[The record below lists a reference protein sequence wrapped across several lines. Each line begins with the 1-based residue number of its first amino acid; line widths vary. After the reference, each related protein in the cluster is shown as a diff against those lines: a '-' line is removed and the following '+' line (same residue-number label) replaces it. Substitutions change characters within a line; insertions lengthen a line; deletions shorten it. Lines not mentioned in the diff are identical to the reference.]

1 MLCLS
6 GTLNRQAG
14 RNFPGLNP
22 SPTSNNPFSKFGKY
36 WKTGNCNS
44 MKEKAGEN
52 KEEGKGDTMS
62 VIYSEVAADEPT
74 TNSFWMPNHYQ
85 STVKRLDDGYRVC
98 DQIVACF
105 QERAKIERNYALMM
119 EEWTRKWRPLVDASP
134 AYGSLLRAWQAF
146 LGASEQL
153 SRLHMEMQR
162 TLVSEDAGRIRAW
175 QHDSYHRKLFGGFK
189 EACELENGFQRA
201 QKPWTKKLKKTEKA
215 KTLYHKACR
224 KGHIA
229 TLRESGIQAASGAEV
244 SPDRQRALRE
254 EHQRCSQET
263 NKVRERYEKALQ
275 ELDRCSPRYMEEM
288 ESVFEQGQALEQR
301 RIIFLKSAFLAL
313 HRRLDITADS
323 SVQAVYSDLHQAI
336 EEINDQEDLKWWRN
350 RHGPGMAMNWPK
362 FEAWSPDHERPQV
375 KVKKTK
381 EPEKVTPCSISPSQ
395 SCPKPA
401 PVPIAGQRVRAVYDY
416 IGQEAD
422 ELSFKAGE
430 LLTKLEDEDEQGW
443 CKGVTD
449 SGHVGLYPANY
460 VEPIQC

>member
-1 MLCLS
+1 
-6 GTLNRQAG
+6 
-14 RNFPGLNP
+14 
-22 SPTSNNPFSKFGKY
+22 
-36 WKTGNCNS
+36 
-44 MKEKAGEN
+44 MKEKAESN
-52 KEEGKGDTMS
+52 KEDGKGDTMS

-85 STVKRLDDGYRVC
+85 NTVKRLDDGYRVC

-105 QERAKIERNYALMM
+105 QERAKIERNYALMID
-119 EEWTRKWRPLVDASP
+119 EWTRKWRPLVDAGP
-134 AYGSLLRAWQAF
+134 AYGTLLHAWQAF
-146 LGASEQL
+146 LGASERL

-162 TLVSEDAGRIRAW
+162 ALVSEDAGRIRSW

-201 QKPWTKKLKKTEKA
+201 QKPWTKKLKKAEKA

-224 KGHIA
+224 KEYIA
-229 TLRESGIQAASGAEV
+229 TLRESGIQIAPGAEV
-244 SPDRQRALRE
+244 SPDRQRTLRE

-275 ELDRCSPRYMEEM
+275 ELDRCSPRYIEEM
-288 ESVFEQGQALEQR
+288 ECVFEQGQALEQR
-301 RIIFLKSAFLAL
+301 RIVFLKSAFLAL

-336 EEINDQEDLKWWRN
+336 EEINDQEDLKWWHNRN
-350 RHGPGMAMNWPK
+350 GPGMPMNWPK
-362 FEAWSPDHERPQV
+362 FEDWSPDHERPQI
-375 KVKKTK
+375 KIKKTK
-381 EPEKVTPCSISPSQ
+381 EPEKVIPCSITPIQ

-460 VEPIQC
+460 VEPIQEIESTLP

>member
-1 MLCLS
+1 
-6 GTLNRQAG
+6 
-14 RNFPGLNP
+14 
-22 SPTSNNPFSKFGKY
+22 
-36 WKTGNCNS
+36 
-44 MKEKAGEN
+44 MKEKAEPN
-52 KEEGKGDTMS
+52 KEDGKGDTMS

-74 TNSFWMPNHYQ
+74 TNSFWMPNRYQ

-119 EEWTRKWRPLVDASP
+119 DEWSRKWRPLVDASP
-134 AYGSLLRAWQAF
+134 VYGSLLRAWQAF
-146 LGASEQL
+146 LGASERL
-153 SRLHMEMQR
+153 SQIHMEMQR
-162 TLVSEDAGRIRAW
+162 ALVSEDAGRIRSW

-189 EACELENGFQRA
+189 ETCELENGFQRA
-201 QKPWTKKLKKTEKA
+201 QKPWTKKLKKAEKA

-224 KGHIA
+224 KEHIA
-229 TLRESGIQAASGAEV
+229 TLRESGTQTPSGAEV
-244 SPDRQRALRE
+244 SPDRQRTLRE

-263 NKVRERYEKALQ
+263 NKIRERYQKALQ

-288 ESVFEQGQALEQR
+288 ETVFEQGQALEQR
-301 RIIFLKSAFLAL
+301 RIVFLKSAFFAL

-323 SVQAVYSDLHQAI
+323 SIQAVYGDLHQAI
-336 EEINDQEDLKWWRN
+336 EEINDQEDLKLWRN
-350 RHGPGMAMNWPK
+350 RNGPGMPMNWPK
-362 FEAWSPDHERPQV
+362 FEDWSPNLDLQV
-375 KVKKTK
+375 KIKKPK

-401 PVPIAGQRVRAVYDY
+401 PAPIAGQRVRAVYDY

-460 VEPIQC
+460 VEPIQG

>member
-1 MLCLS
+1 
-6 GTLNRQAG
+6 
-14 RNFPGLNP
+14 
-22 SPTSNNPFSKFGKY
+22 
-36 WKTGNCNS
+36 
-44 MKEKAGEN
+44 
-52 KEEGKGDTMS
+52 MS

-74 TNSFWMPNHYQ
+74 TNSFWMPSHYQ

-105 QERAKIERNYALMM
+105 QERAKIERSYALMM
-119 EEWTRKWRPLVDASP
+119 DEWTRKWRPLVDASP

-146 LGASEQL
+146 LGASERL

-162 TLVSEDAGRIRAW
+162 ALVSEDAGTIRSW
-175 QHDSYHRKLFGGFK
+175 QHNSYHRKLFGGFK

-201 QKPWTKKLKKTEKA
+201 QKPWTKKLKKAEKA

-224 KGHIA
+224 KEHIA

-244 SPDRQRALRE
+244 SPDRQRTLRE

-263 NKVRERYEKALQ
+263 NKIRERYEKALK

-301 RIIFLKSAFLAL
+301 RIVFLKIYLSMSSCKCPLPFLPECC
-313 HRRLDITADS
+313 IPQKNF
-323 SVQAVYSDLHQAI
+323 VQAVYSDLHQAI

-350 RHGPGMAMNWPK
+350 RHGPGMPMNWPK
-362 FEAWSPDHERPQV
+362 FEDWSPDHERPQV
-375 KVKKTK
+375 KVKKAK
-381 EPEKVTPCSISPSQ
+381 EPEKVTPCNISSTK

-401 PVPIAGQRVRAVYDY
+401 PAPIPGQRVRAVYDY

-449 SGHVGLYPANY
+449 SGRVGLYPANY
-460 VEPIQC
+460 VEPIQG

>member
-1 MLCLS
+1 M
-6 GTLNRQAG
+6 GA
-14 RNFPGLNP
+14 PP
-22 SPTSNNPFSKFGKY
+22 
-36 WKTGNCNS
+36 
-44 MKEKAGEN
+44 E
-52 KEEGKGDTMS
+52 GDTMS

-85 STVKRLDDGYRVC
+85 NTVKRLDDGYRVC

-119 EEWTRKWRPLVDASP
+119 DEWTRKWRPLVDASP
-134 AYGSLLRAWQAF
+134 AYGTLLHAWQAF
-146 LGASEQL
+146 LGASERL

-162 TLVSEDAGRIRAW
+162 ALVSEDAGRIRSW

-201 QKPWTKKLKKTEKA
+201 QKPWTKKLKKAEKA

-224 KGHIA
+224 KEHIA

-244 SPDRQRALRE
+244 SPDRQRTLRE

-301 RIIFLKSAFLAL
+301 RIVFLKSAFLAL
-313 HRRLDITADS
+313 HRP
-323 SVQAVYSDLHQAI
+323 VYSDLHQAI

-350 RHGPGMAMNWPK
+350 RNGPGMPMNWPK
-362 FEAWSPDHERPQV
+362 FEDWSPDHERPQV
-375 KVKKTK
+375 KIKKTK
-381 EPEKVTPCSISPSQ
+381 EPEKVTPCSISPTQ
-395 SCPKPA
+395 S
-401 PVPIAGQRVRAVYDY
+401 
-416 IGQEAD
+416 
-422 ELSFKAGE
+422 
-430 LLTKLEDEDEQGW
+430 
-443 CKGVTD
+443 
-449 SGHVGLYPANY
+449 
-460 VEPIQC
+460 